1 MIKNK
6 KNKKQQQQQQTLSQK
21 KKKKQQQTNKTNVIL
36 FFSFLL
42 VDDCHLPPFKR
53 NVEDRRRL
61 SVKRGERKITRRK
74 NFRTSITFLTPS
86 PLTLTWYTEI
96 KGDPCSR
103 EVICAMRLQKV
114 VISIEECPSL
124 SLRQC
129 WEREMRHHWC
139 CNMQKVKRG
148 LWSPRKSSKNPFE
161 FFKRETPFTNM
172 TGVY

>member
-6 KNKKQQQQQQTLSQK
+6 KKIKNNNNNNKLSAK
-21 KKKKQQQTNKTNVIL
+21 KKQQTNKTNVIL

-148 LWSPRKSSKNPFE
+148 LWSPVYDEKVIKKPSWIFL
-161 FFKRETPFTNM
+161 KRNAFHK
-172 TGVY
+172 YD